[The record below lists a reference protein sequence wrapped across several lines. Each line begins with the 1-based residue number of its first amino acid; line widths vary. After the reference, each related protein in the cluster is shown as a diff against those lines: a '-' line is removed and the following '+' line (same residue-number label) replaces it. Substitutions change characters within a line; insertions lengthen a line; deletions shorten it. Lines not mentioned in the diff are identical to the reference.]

1 MTRLLQEIQRG
12 QRTLRLRCLCRPSGD
27 ECDEIEAKASK
38 PHRQKS
44 LILTVLVEDMGQLPP
59 LCAGD
64 EIGDEAWQT
73 LLWCDGRAMAL
84 QKALECLSRTDVS
97 RRALYARLRAKGAT
111 DDNARFA
118 VEQVVSLGYLRE
130 GEQLR
135 RLCLKL
141 AEAGKGPRTVTAR
154 AAAAGYA
161 LSAAE
166 QTLAKLE
173 AAGEVDFAAAAR
185 ALAARFAAQGLTEQE
200 IARKLYAA
208 GFDADDCFSS

>member
-12 QRTLRLRCLCRPSGD
+12 QRTLRLRCACLPEVEED
-27 ECDEIEAKASK
+27 DEIEAKTLK
-38 PHRQKS
+38 PHRQKPQT
-44 LILTVLVEDMGQLPP
+44 LTVLVEDMEQLPP

-64 EIGDEAWQT
+64 EIGKEVWQT
-73 LLWCDGRAMAL
+73 LLWCDGRAIAL
-84 QKALECLSRTDVS
+84 QKALECLSRTDLS
-97 RRALYARLRAKGAT
+97 RRALYARLRAKGTT
-111 DDNARFA
+111 DENARFA

-141 AEAGKGPRTVTAR
+141 AQAGKGPRTVISR
-154 AAAAGYA
+154 AAAAGYP

-166 QTLAKLE
+166 KMSAELE
-173 AAGEVDFAAAAR
+173 AAGEIDFAAAAR
-185 ALAARFAAQGLTEQE
+185 ELAARFAAQGLTGQE

-208 GFDADDCFSS
+208 GFDTDDCFSS